1 MNRLI
6 IVFIVALLAAP
17 AFAGKAN
24 APAKKPEDKPA
35 AEAPKQA
42 AKKIQHAAVGA
53 KAQVSSTN
61 KETEGESGAGALIDG
76 DLGTRWSS
84 EYSAPQRI
92 TIELRKP
99 ISIDRIKL
107 HWEAA
112 FATKYQILISD
123 DGEGWTP
130 AHYFFRM
137 GKDKKARIDS
147 CSMKGVNARFIL
159 IELNERVNDE
169 WGFSLY
175 EVEVIE
181 KKAPVTSNQ

>member
-6 IVFIVALLAAP
+6 IAFIALLLATP
-17 AFAGKAN
+17 AFAAKAK
-24 APAKKPEDKPA
+24 APSKKPKEKPA
-35 AEAPKQA
+35 VEVPKEA

-53 KAQVSSTN
+53 KAKVSSTN
-61 KETEGESGAGALIDG
+61 KETDGESGAKALIDG
-76 DLGTRWSS
+76 DLSTRWSS
-84 EYSAPQRI
+84 AYTAPQRI
-92 TIELRKP
+92 TIELTKS

-137 GKDKKARIDS
+137 GKDKKARTDS
-147 CSMKGVNARFIL
+147 CSMKGVSARFIL

-181 KKAPVTSNQ
+181 KK